1 MRILTCMSSIIF
13 WTNASVCL
21 CMAFSDSCF
30 ALSPSL
36 ILSCSSSHFCKKN
49 VDTFSE
55 AVNAY
60 SLSVFI
66 ILFHLPFFVWGVGIL
81 QNPEGFPEN
90 PPPSRLRPCLL
101 IRIRI
106 QKHPMCNYIHVH
118 EVFHEGILVNV
129 PKGPLERSIKVYCD
143 NAKFCYPIH
152 LVCTSYHIKV
162 YIYEVTST

>member
-1 MRILTCMSSIIF
+1 
-13 WTNASVCL
+13 
-21 CMAFSDSCF
+21 MAFSDSCF

-90 PPPSRLRPCLL
+90 PPPLPATALL
-101 IRIRI
+101 IN
-106 QKHPMCNYIHVH
+106 QDTD
-118 EVFHEGILVNV
+118 
-129 PKGPLERSIKVYCD
+129 PK
-143 NAKFCYPIH
+143 A
-152 LVCTSYHIKV
+152 SYV
-162 YIYEVTST
+162 